1 MAPQT
6 QDISLTAADGR
17 PVQAAIAVPDGA
29 GPWPGVVVVHELFG
43 IDDQMR
49 LQLGQLAGMGYL
61 ALMPNLYT
69 DGGMRRCLI
78 STLRSLRSGRGRAY
92 SDIEAARRRLLADDN
107 CTGAVGVLGFCMG
120 GGFALMTA
128 ASGFCAASTNYGDL
142 PRDMDTTLRGACP
155 VVGSYGG
162 RDITKKGAA
171 ARLDRALTSLD
182 IPHDVKEYPSA
193 GHVFLNSELNG
204 WPWLRPIVRVLHFGP
219 EPVAAADAWSR
230 IRAFFDAH
238 LRLDPQRPE

>member
-92 SDIEAARRRLLADDN
+92 SDIEA
-107 CTGAVGVLGFCMG
+107 
-120 GGFALMTA
+120 
-128 ASGFCAASTNYGDL
+128 SGFCAASTNYGDL

-171 ARLDRALTSLD
+171 ARLDRALTRLD